1 MLSADEVQ
9 NKIEQYQDHIEDLVS
24 QIREAGRVAAEA
36 ESEYEMRIAQERLRT
51 RYEANESGTKV
62 TIPVIE
68 DTATVATYE
77 LRRKALLAKNNLT
90 TLREALG
97 AAKTNID
104 SLRTL
109 AASNRYVP

>member
-1 MLSADEVQ
+1 VLSADEVQ
-9 NKIEQYQDHIEDLVS
+9 SKIEQYQDHIEDLVV
-24 QIREAGRVAAEA
+24 QIRQAGRQAAESEA
-36 ESEYEMRIAQERLRT
+36 EYEMRIAQERLRT
-51 RYEANESGTKV
+51 RYEANESGVKV

-68 DTATVATYE
+68 DTATVATYQ
-77 LRRKALLAKNNLT
+77 LRLKALLAKNDLS

-109 AASNRYVP
+109 AASNRFIP

>member
-1 MLSADEVQ
+1 MLNTEQIQA
-9 NKIEQYQDHIEDLVS
+9 KIEQYQDHIEDLVE
-24 QIREAGRVAAEA
+24 QIRNAGREAAEA
-36 ESEYEMRIAQERLRT
+36 EAEYEMEIAKERLRT
-51 RYEANESGTKV
+51 RYEANEQGVKV

-68 DTATVATYE
+68 DTATVATYV
-77 LRRKALLAKNNLT
+77 LRRRALIAKNNLS

-109 AASNRYVP
+109 SASSRSLP